1 MTNQEELLYLLDL
14 TMQATLWRINNDSD
28 EQRTPL
34 EIEVMSRIDRL
45 KRALEP
51 NTARVDKVEEPL
63 NEEDYKALE
72 AVRLNEHLASPNKVR
87 EAKERWK
94 KDKVRVMVDGKPTWK
109 KIDECEKRKCFP
121 DIPESTKWRWCW
133 KGEKQ
138 GHVAEVSQ
146 PLDKL
151 SDEFWSE
158 HEQNNQ

>member
-14 TMQATLWRINNDSD
+14 TMQATLWRIKDSD

-34 EIEVMSRIDRL
+34 ELEVLSRIERL
-45 KRALEP
+45 KNGPEP
-51 NTARVDKVEEPL
+51 NTVRADKVEETL
-63 NEEDYKALE
+63 NEDDYKALE
-72 AVRLNEHLASPNKVR
+72 AARLNEHLASPNKVR

-138 GHVAEVSQ
+138 GQVAEVSQ
-146 PLDKL
+146 QVDKL
-151 SDEFWSE
+151 SDEFWAE
-158 HEQNNQ
+158 HEQGEMK

>member
-14 TMQATLWRINNDSD
+14 TMQATLWRIKDSD

-34 EIEVMSRIDRL
+34 ELEVLSRIERL
-45 KRALEP
+45 KKGPEHEEDGLASWL
-51 NTARVDKVEEPL
+51 EPL
-63 NEEDYKALE
+63 NKDDYKALE
-72 AVRLNEHLASPNKVR
+72 AARLNEHLASPNKVR

-109 KIDECEKRKCFP
+109 RIDECEKRKCFP

-138 GHVAEVSQ
+138 EQVAEVSQ
-146 PLDKL
+146 PVDKL
-151 SDEFWSE
+151 SDEFWAE
-158 HEQNNQ
+158 HEQGK